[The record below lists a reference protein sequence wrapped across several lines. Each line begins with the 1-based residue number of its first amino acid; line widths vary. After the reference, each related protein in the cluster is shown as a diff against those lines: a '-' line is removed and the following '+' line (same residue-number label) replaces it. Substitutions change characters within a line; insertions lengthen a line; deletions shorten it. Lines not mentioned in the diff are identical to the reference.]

1 MHLTSVRIHIIIVHI
16 ISEGGKIIMTNVT
29 ISLDNT
35 LLEKGRKYAQKQHT
49 SLNRLIRNLLS
60 QTVVEEKQDWL
71 DDCFKLMDKAKGKS
85 QGKKWKREELYD
97 V

>member
-1 MHLTSVRIHIIIVHI
+1 MP
-16 ISEGGKIIMTNVT
+16 NVT
-29 ISLDNT
+29 ISIDNY
-35 LLEKGRKYAQKQHT
+35 LLEKGRNYAQKHNT

-60 QTVVEEKQDWL
+60 QTVVDEKKNWL
-71 DDCFKLMDKAKGKS
+71 DDCFKLIDKAKGNS